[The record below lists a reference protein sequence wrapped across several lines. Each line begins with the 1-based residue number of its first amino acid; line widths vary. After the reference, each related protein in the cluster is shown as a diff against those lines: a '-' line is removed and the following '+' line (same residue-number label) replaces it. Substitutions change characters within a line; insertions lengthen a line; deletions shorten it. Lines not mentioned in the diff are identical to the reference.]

1 MISKFQEAHE
11 AFHRQLPSLLAQ
23 GQRGRWVLYHGERQ
37 IAVDEDRDKLY
48 GIAAAEGLP
57 EEDIFV
63 DLIASQPEDVEQDE
77 FLFR

>member
-1 MISKFQEAHE
+1 VE
-11 AFHRQLPSLLAQ
+11 
-23 GQRGRWVLYHGERQ
+23 
-37 IAVDEDRDKLY
+37 EDRDRLY
-48 GIAAAEGLP
+48 RILAAEGLP

>member
-23 GQRGRWVLYHGERQ
+23 GQQGRWVLYNGEKQ
-37 IAVDEDRDKLY
+37 IAVDQDRDKLY
-48 GIAAAEGLP
+48 AIAAAQGLL

-63 DLIASQPEDVEQDE
+63 DLIASEPDDIERGE